1 VYVGQNYIQLR
12 CLMRCVRADEHMCI
26 RRWWHG
32 CTPFGVNSAECA
44 HTLTS
49 SNLAIVISVG
59 SKSLYIFGRVIPPFF
74 FKNEKQETE
83 ESTLRTLSSLSRTCL
98 ILAVCVLCWFHK
110 MPGASAQHR
119 HTRTAGGNDQFA
131 CSFHSA

>member
-1 VYVGQNYIQLR
+1 MYVGQNYIQLR
-12 CLMRCVRADEHMCI
+12 CLMRCVRTDEHMSI

-32 CTPFGVNSAECA
+32 RCTPSGVNSAERA

-49 SNLAIVISVG
+49 SNLAIVSVG
-59 SKSLYIFGRVIPPFF
+59 SKSLSIFGCVIPPF
-74 FKNEKQETE
+74 FKNEKQETK